1 MTFAYNK
8 FRKNI
13 CYLFVQKNK
22 LEKQSDMNGNIK
34 KYDLE
39 ERLIEFSLLILD
51 IVEKLPDTK
60 SGNHFAG
67 QLLRSGTSP
76 ALNYGEAQVAESRND
91 FIHKMKICL
100 KELKESY
107 IALQIIKRKPLITE
121 YPNLDLCISECKEF
135 IAIFLKSIETANLN
149 SKK

>member
-1 MTFAYNK
+1 MT
-8 FRKNI
+8 
-13 CYLFVQKNK
+13 
-22 LEKQSDMNGNIK
+22 ENGK

-39 ERLIEFSLLILD
+39 ERLIQFSLLIMAVID
-51 IVEKLPDTK
+51 KLPETR

-100 KELKESY
+100 KELKESN
-107 IALQIIKRKPLITE
+107 ISLQIIKRKPLITE
-121 YPNLDLCISECKEF
+121 YPNLDICIAECKEL

>member
-1 MTFAYNK
+1 
-8 FRKNI
+8 
-13 CYLFVQKNK
+13 
-22 LEKQSDMNGNIK
+22 MNDNTK

-39 ERLIEFSLLILD
+39 ERLIRFSLTVIE
-51 IVEKLPDTK
+51 IVEKLPETRV
-60 SGNHFAG
+60 GNHLAG

-100 KELKESY
+100 KELKESH
-107 IALQIIKRKPLITE
+107 ISLQLIKRKPLITDF
-121 YPNLDLCISECKEF
+121 PNLDFCLNECKEL

>member
-1 MTFAYNK
+1 
-8 FRKNI
+8 
-13 CYLFVQKNK
+13 
-22 LEKQSDMNGNIK
+22 MNGNIK

-121 YPNLDLCISECKEF
+121 YHNLDLCISECKEL

>member
-1 MTFAYNK
+1 
-8 FRKNI
+8 
-13 CYLFVQKNK
+13 
-22 LEKQSDMNGNIK
+22 MNDNTK

-39 ERLIEFSLLILD
+39 ERLIQFSLTIIE
-51 IVEKLPDTK
+51 IVEKLPETRV
-60 SGNHFAG
+60 GNHLAG

-100 KELKESY
+100 KELKESH
-107 IALQIIKRKPLITE
+107 ISLQLIKRKPLI
-121 YPNLDLCISECKEF
+121 PDFSNLDFCLNECKEL

>member
-1 MTFAYNK
+1 MA
-8 FRKNI
+8 KN
-13 CYLFVQKNK
+13 V
-22 LEKQSDMNGNIK
+22 K

-39 ERLIEFSLLILD
+39 ERLIQFSLLILD
-51 IVEKLPDTK
+51 IVEKLPDTR

-91 FIHKMKICL
+91 FVHKMKICL
-100 KELKESY
+100 KELKESF

-121 YPNLDLCISECKEF
+121 YPNLDLCISECKEL

-149 SKK
+149 SRK